1 MMNFLSYH
9 LLGQLF
15 IIVAAAMLVIILLA
29 LIVGI
34 YSFKTRRILFSGFVI
49 LILSFFYAPAK
60 WLCRLFQMKEKI
72 VDEVLIELQNASM
85 LEKFK
90 MIKEHKALIAPQ
102 CMRHPNCRAR
112 IDPVV
117 GYVCQECGMCDLGTL
132 KREGRKYG
140 YELFIIPGDSFVK
153 KILNTYR
160 PKACLGIA
168 CFSELTESM
177 IATSKHIPVQGLAL
191 LVDGCY
197 DTKVDVSEVIEKM
210 RL

>member
-1 MMNFLSYH
+1 MIVISYS

-15 IIVAAAMLVIILLA
+15 IFIIAGILVVIQLA
-29 LIVGI
+29 LIFGI

-60 WLCRLFQMKEKI
+60 WICRLFHIKETI
-72 VDEVLIELQNASM
+72 VDEILIELQNASM
-85 LEKFK
+85 FEKFK
-90 MIKEHKALIAPQ
+90 KVKDHKAIIAPQ

-112 IDPVV
+112 LDPVL
-117 GYVCQECGMCDLGTL
+117 GYVCIECGLCDLGIL
-132 KREGRKYG
+132 KHEGRKYG

-153 KILNTYR
+153 KILRAYQ

-177 IATSKHIPVQGLAL
+177 IATSKHMPVQGLAL
-191 LVDGCY
+191 SIDGCY
-197 DTKVDVSEVIEKM
+197 DTKVDVSEVIERIKQ
-210 RL
+210 